1 MRTID
6 SILKNQATL
15 EVAPPGKFRIVGEDR
30 WDHSRFAAGDYDTA
44 AEALSKARAYTLE
57 AANGATDPS
66 IADGYEV
73 YDDQGRYFGGEQPRS
88 DWWEAKSLKASVAD
102 QEAAVAEH
110 FDLLPLLSRGA
121 NALVNAGD
129 FERASAVCRE
139 AAASLGCQISA
150 VHHFG
155 GADQH
160 LQLTHLIRCRTGG
173 GPTVDVEFRMADHLG
188 RIDWVEIQAFTLL
201 QGAPEP
207 LLEKLTAIVGDAKKL
222 LETSK
227 S

>member
-6 SILKNQATL
+6 SILTNKATL

-30 WDHSRFAAGDYDTA
+30 WDHSRFVAGDYDTA
-44 AEALSKARAYTLE
+44 AEALSRARAYTLE
-57 AANGATDPS
+57 AANGASDPS

-73 YDDQGRYFGGEQPRS
+73 YDDQGRYFGGEQPLS
-88 DWWEAKSLKASVAD
+88 DWWESKSLNASVAD
-102 QEAAVAEH
+102 QAAAVAEH
-110 FDLLPLLSRGA
+110 FDLVPLLNRGA

-155 GADQH
+155 SGP
-160 LQLTHLIRCRTGG
+160 LTHLIRCRTAAGA
-173 GPTVDVEFRMADHLG
+173 TVDVEFRMADHLG
-188 RIDWVEIQAFTLL
+188 TIDWVEIQAFTLL
-201 QGAPEP
+201 RGDPEP
-207 LLEKLTAIVGDAKKL
+207 LLAKLTAIVGDARKL

-227 S
+227 